1 MLGNIIRKEI
11 LNNIFSFRFLVTFL
25 LLFVIILATSVILTN
40 DYVRKQDEFS
50 RRQSELESYLR
61 QYAHFNRLGGV
72 IAPAQPPLA
81 SYSLIRGISSEVNM
95 GEFNNDPLPVVFPLI
110 DLTFIVTVLL
120 SLVALLFSYD
130 SICGEKE
137 DGTLKLML
145 SNTVSRAKVLLG
157 KTIGGTV
164 TLLIPFVFSLATSLV
179 VILLNPRI
187 SWKGSDWGG
196 LGLIVFSAVLYIIL
210 FYSLGLFI
218 SSRHKSGA
226 SSIMTSLFLWVFFI
240 LVIPSLTPYLASF
253 LIETPSR
260 IQIGREADRLGDVER
275 DELGRR
281 LEQERRES
289 MIRKYPVLREELTK
303 EARQAR
309 VAADPDYRIAYEELV
324 NETSEAWNEAN
335 RIQGDK
341 IQLLWEELGRQEE
354 RQTRLS
360 IILSMASPL
369 SNFTYLATDL
379 SGVGMRSLR
388 HFGSLR
394 EGWSAVYGEYRTNKI
409 SELRE
414 KDPTRDVWNSPVDV
428 SDMPRFQ
435 FREEPLLDRIKG
447 VLLFFAALFFF
458 NILFFSAAFISFV
471 SYDVR

>member
-1 MLGNIIRKEI
+1 
-11 LNNIFSFRFLVTFL
+11 
-25 LLFVIILATSVILTN
+25 
-40 DYVRKQDEFS
+40 
-50 RRQSELESYLR
+50 
-61 QYAHFNRLGGV
+61 
-72 IAPAQPPLA
+72 
-81 SYSLIRGISSEVNM
+81 
-95 GEFNNDPLPVVFPLI
+95 
-110 DLTFIVTVLL
+110 
-120 SLVALLFSYD
+120 
-130 SICGEKE
+130 
-137 DGTLKLML
+137 
-145 SNTVSRAKVLLG
+145 
-157 KTIGGTV
+157 
-164 TLLIPFVFSLATSLV
+164 
-179 VILLNPRI
+179 
-187 SWKGSDWGG
+187 
-196 LGLIVFSAVLYIIL
+196 
-210 FYSLGLFI
+210 
-218 SSRHKSGA
+218 
-226 SSIMTSLFLWVFFI
+226 
-240 LVIPSLTPYLASF
+240 
-253 LIETPSR
+253 
-260 IQIGREADRLGDVER
+260 
-275 DELGRR
+275 
-281 LEQERRES
+281 

-309 VAADPDYRIAYEELV
+309 VAADPDYRKAYEELV

-394 EGWSAVYGEYRTNKI
+394 EGWSAVYGEYRGNKI